1 MTVFNQLMYLFKNEK
16 VYDKMKVDKLVEEA
30 IEMHKEYIA
39 QDEKYQGYLDK
50 VDNYMI
56 INSKIKLVKMYEDKA
71 SYNQRIR
78 NNINRYVE
86 KKFKKDISQWFN
98 ELSEEQL
105 FMIQDHLFEVKNFD
119 ELKNLYEK

>member
-119 ELKNLYEK
+119 ELKKLI

>member
-78 NNINRYVE
+78 NNINCYV
-86 KKFKKDISQWFN
+86 KK
-98 ELSEEQL
+98 
-105 FMIQDHLFEVKNFD
+105 
-119 ELKNLYEK
+119 ELKK